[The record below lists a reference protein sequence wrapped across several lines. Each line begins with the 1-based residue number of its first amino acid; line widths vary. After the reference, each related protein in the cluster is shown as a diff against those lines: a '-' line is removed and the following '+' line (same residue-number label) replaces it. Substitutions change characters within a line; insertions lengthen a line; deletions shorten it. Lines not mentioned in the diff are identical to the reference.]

1 MRAYTVLCAI
11 FVSVGSYLFGEF
23 IIFFVKFC
31 DILTAVRIWAGYD
44 SGVYALLPF
53 CTMTNADIKS

>member
-23 IIFFVKFC
+23 INLFVEFC
-31 DILTAVRIWAGYD
+31 DMLTALRISAGYD

-53 CTMTNADIKS
+53 RTMTNADIKS